1 MIKKLLITLF
11 FVLFFGNLSYAAGG
25 DGGSTKSN
33 YDKAVKLI
41 KSAKKYEA
49 DGKIKKADDR
59 YKKAYKLLVKSNKEK
74 PGKADTLNYL
84 GFTSRKLGNFENA
97 EIFYSQGL
105 EISPYHIR
113 INQYMGELYV
123 TTNRIDQAKER
134 LAVLDG
140 CECKEYTLLKDIID
154 GKKQSKY

>member
-1 MIKKLLITLF
+1 MKKLFLVLF
-11 FVLFFGNLSYAAGG
+11 FVIFYVSQSFSAGG
-25 DGGSTKSN
+25 DGGATKSN

-41 KSAKKYEA
+41 KSAKKYER
-49 DGKIKKADDR
+49 DGKEKKANDR

-84 GFTSRKLGNFENA
+84 GFTSRKLGEFENA
-97 EIFYSQGL
+97 EIFYSKGL
-105 EISPYHIR
+105 KISPYHIR

-123 TTNRIDQAKER
+123 TTNRIDKAKER

-140 CECKEYTLLKDIID
+140 CECEEYKLLKQIID
-154 GKKQSKY
+154 GERKSKY